1 MLNQLQLCRFD
12 SFEKLALEKSH
23 SQTSDRQLWKIS
35 ASAQWLN
42 IRIKVYFVMMK
53 YLIFNE
59 KKKICSEGLYLF
71 YESHEL
77 VTRLFM
83 CDHIDIV

>member
-59 KKKICSEGLYLF
+59 KKKSVLKDFTCSMNLMNWLPDYLC
-71 YESHEL
+71 
-77 VTRLFM
+77 VTILT
-83 CDHIDIV
+83 